1 MVCHLFGLRNYTNLD
16 GMNRR
21 HFLRAGS
28 LTALPVLAPA
38 IPVLAGAKAP
48 QPVADKTIN
57 FLQDGIFLSPEEYV
71 SKLSEIIAAKKISR
85 DFYGEGGVVEELEKK
100 FVDITGKEKAIYMPS
115 GTMANE
121 LALHVLSGDNTKV
134 FVQELSH
141 IYRDEADAAQSVFNK
156 RLIPLA
162 KGEYSFTLEELK
174 SVIDYHNTGEVFKSG
189 IGAISIEVP
198 VRRADNRTISIEEI
212 RRISRFC
219 KENNYKLH
227 LDGARIYMAAAFTG
241 VSVKEYSSYFD
252 TVYISLYKYLGAAG
266 GAILCG
272 NAAIIDKMRHLV
284 KVHGGAVFGNWPNAA
299 MANHFLDGFDKRLRD
314 AAAQA
319 GELFTLLNQVGIKV
333 TPYAGGTN
341 VFTIQL
347 PAGVSDTKLQ
357 AALSKEHAI
366 AIGRKSADGIMRIK
380 INETLLY
387 RDNNKILQS
396 FKDAMKTASV

>member
-1 MVCHLFGLRNYTNLD
+1 MVCQLFHYRNYTNLG

-21 HFLRAGS
+21 NFLRTGG

-38 IPVLAGAKAP
+38 LPALARKNNAP
-48 QPVADKTIN
+48 IAGEKVVN
-57 FLQDGIFLSPEEYV
+57 FLGDGIMLAPDEYI
-71 SKLSEIIAAKKISR
+71 SKLNEIVASKKIDR

-100 FVDITGKEKAIYMPS
+100 FVAITGKEKAIYMPS

-121 LALHVLSGDNTKV
+121 LSLHVLSGENTKV

-162 KGEYSFTLEELK
+162 KGEYSFTLEELR
-174 SVIDYHNTGEVFKSG
+174 SVIDFHNSGEVFKSG
-189 IGAISIEVP
+189 IGALSIEVP

-212 RRISRFC
+212 RRISKFC
-219 KENNYKLH
+219 KQNNIRLH
-227 LDGARIYMAAAFTG
+227 LDGARIYMASAFTG
-241 VSVKEYSSYFD
+241 VSVEEYSSYFD

-272 NAAIIDKMRHLV
+272 NKEVIDKMKHLV

-299 MANHFLDGFDKRLRD
+299 MALHFLDGFDKRMRN
-314 AAAQA
+314 AKEQS
-319 GELFTLLNQVGIKV
+319 GELFAMLDQIRIKV
-333 TPYAGGTN
+333 SSLPGGTN
-341 VFTIQL
+341 LFTVQL
-347 PAGVSDTKLQ
+347 PAGVSDEKMQ
-357 AALSKEHAI
+357 AVLRKEHAI
-366 AIGRKSADGIMRIK
+366 AIGRKSADGLLRIK

-396 FKDAMKTASV
+396 FKDAVKFASA

>member
-1 MVCHLFGLRNYTNLD
+1 MVRQLFSLRIYTNLE

-21 HFLRAGS
+21 HFLRTGS
-28 LTALPVLAPA
+28 LSALPVLAPA
-38 IPVLAGAKAP
+38 IPAIAGATTPLPA
-48 QPVADKTIN
+48 ADEKIVN
-57 FLQDGIFLSPEEYV
+57 FIGDGLMLTPEAYI
-71 SKLSEIIAAKKISR
+71 SRLSEIKKINR

-100 FVDITGKEKAIYMPS
+100 FASITGKQKAIFMPS

-162 KGEYSFTLEELK
+162 KGEYSFTLEELQ
-174 SVIDYHNTGEVFKSG
+174 SAIEYHNTGEVFKSG

-212 RRISRFC
+212 RKISRYC
-219 KENNYKLH
+219 RENKYKLH
-227 LDGARIYMAAAFTG
+227 LDGARIYMASVFTG
-241 VSVKEYSSYFD
+241 VSIVEYSSYFD

-272 NAAIIDKMRHLV
+272 EKEVIDKMRHLV

-299 MANHFLDGFDKRLRD
+299 MANHFLDGFEKRLREAKD
-314 AAAQA
+314 QA
-319 GELFTLLNQVGIKV
+319 TELFGLLNQLGIKV
-333 TPYAGGTN
+333 TALPGGTN
-341 VFTIQL
+341 LFTAQL
-347 PAGVSDTKLQ
+347 PQGLSDEKLS
-357 AALSKEHAI
+357 AILGKEHAI
-366 AIGRKSADGIMRIK
+366 AIGRKSKDGFLRIK

-387 RDNNKILQS
+387 RDNQKILQS
-396 FKDAMKTASV
+396 FKDAVKFASA